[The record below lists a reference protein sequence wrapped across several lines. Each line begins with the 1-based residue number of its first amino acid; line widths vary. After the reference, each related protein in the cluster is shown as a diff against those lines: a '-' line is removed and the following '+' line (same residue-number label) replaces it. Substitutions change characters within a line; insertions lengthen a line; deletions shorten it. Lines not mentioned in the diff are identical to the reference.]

1 MGQVFTTPVSDEQ
14 KRLAELKRSVAAD
27 AVRKTEQDLIIAELL
42 KKISKLEADK
52 K

>member
-1 MGQVFTTPVSDEQ
+1 MGMVYSSPVTDEQ
-14 KRLAELKRSVAAD
+14 KRLAELKRTAAAD